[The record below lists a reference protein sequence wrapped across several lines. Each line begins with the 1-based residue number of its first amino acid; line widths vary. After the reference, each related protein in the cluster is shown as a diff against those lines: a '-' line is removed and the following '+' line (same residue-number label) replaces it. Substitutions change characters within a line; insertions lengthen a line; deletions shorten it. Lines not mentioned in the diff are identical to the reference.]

1 MVRARV
7 RGGIA
12 FAGLGLALLMGQSHG
27 LSQSRG
33 ANTPAATTMPTPA
46 GRAAAPAAPAQ
57 NVADV
62 RAETQ
67 ATLEKY
73 CTTCHNARL
82 KTAGLTLDPAASAH
96 PGDQSETWE
105 KVLRQLRGGTMPP
118 PGAARPPQTFYT
130 RAATYLAR
138 ELEAS
143 AAAHPNPGSLPLA
156 HRLTRTEYANVIR
169 DLLALPDLPKEL
181 EYT

>member
-27 LSQSRG
+27 LSQSRAG
-33 ANTPAATTMPTPA
+33 NTPPATAPTTSSTRTQTPA
-46 GRAAAPAAPAQ
+46 GRRDTPATPAQ
-57 NVADV
+57 NAADLRV
-62 RAETQ
+62 ETRATF
-67 ATLEKY
+67 EKY

-156 HRLTRTEYANVIR
+156 
-169 DLLALPDLPKEL
+169 
-181 EYT
+181 